1 MVLGVLLLLL
11 GGVPAVLRFMLIQ
24 ILNMNIQAYAS
35 IFNTPLF
42 YGHWFLM
49 IYGFFMLLIGNEIL
63 IALSREWSGKIA
75 SNTYIL
81 SFGVT
86 ITSATLL
93 YDLLRLDLIPFI
105 LEIIGLLILLEYSRI
120 YLIPSKIGLRP
131 ILYNYLIVATLIITI
146 FVIIF
151 QIFYR
156 IPQIAIIFP
165 TAMIFAVMSRD
176 VGLVL
181 GGKVID
187 QKEMS
192 IAYIFL
198 VIGILFHP
206 LDFRLTSLFLILAWI
221 VSVHATK
228 IYTSQGIRYSKIHLA
243 TAWIWLL
250 ISAILSWNYDAYIHT
265 ITIGFLFNTIFGV
278 DVVLIDLLLGILGQS
293 RLIIKRSYIPYL
305 LINMGTIMRVTY
317 DLNIM
322 SPLLLLATPLQGI
335 GILLFYFLMF
345 LQIFSQIRR

>member
-11 GGVPAVLRFMLIQ
+11 GGIPAVLRFILIQ
-24 ILNMNIQAYAS
+24 VLNMNIQVPTS
-35 IFNTPLF
+35 ILDTQLF

-49 IYGFFMLLIGNEIL
+49 VYGFFMLLIGNEIL

-75 SNTYIL
+75 SNAYIL
-81 SFGVT
+81 CFGVT
-86 ITSATLL
+86 ITLATLL
-93 YDLLRLDLIPFI
+93 YDFLRLNLIPFI
-105 LEIIGLLILLEYSRI
+105 LEIIGLLILFKYSRI
-120 YLIPSKIGLRP
+120 YLIPSRIGLRP
-131 ILYNYLIVATLIITI
+131 MLYNYLIVSTLIITI

-156 IPQIAIIFP
+156 IPQLSIIFP

-181 GGKVID
+181 GGKVIN
-187 QKEMS
+187 QKGMS

-206 LDFRLTSLFLILAWI
+206 FNFYLTSFFLILAWS
-221 VSVHATK
+221 VSVHVTK
-228 IYTSQGIRYSKIHLA
+228 IYTSQGILYSKIHLA

-250 ISAILSWNYDAYIHT
+250 VSAILSWNYDAYIHT

-278 DVVLIDLLLGILGQS
+278 DVVLIDLLLGILERS
-293 RLIIKRSYIPYL
+293 RLIIKRSYIPYV
-305 LINMGTIMRVTY
+305 LINMGTIMRVAY
-317 DLNIM
+317 DLNLR
-322 SPLLLLATPLQGI
+322 SPLLLLATPLQGT
-335 GILLFYFLMF
+335 GILSFYFLMF
-345 LQIFSQIRR
+345 SQIFSQIRR